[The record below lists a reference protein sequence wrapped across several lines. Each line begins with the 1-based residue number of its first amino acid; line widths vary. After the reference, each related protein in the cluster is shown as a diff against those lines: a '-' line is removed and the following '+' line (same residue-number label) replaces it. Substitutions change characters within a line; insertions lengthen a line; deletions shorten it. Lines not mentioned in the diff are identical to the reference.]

1 MTDPVG
7 PTLPAPE
14 KKRATAKE
22 LDERSMELEARSME
36 LDEREGALEDARQQV
51 NDARFEARPERTTT
65 DELGARKDGENP
77 KAMRRDMG
85 RAKRLD
91 ADKYI
96 EIHKDMTLMWINDI
110 GGDVQRWIDEGAEP
124 VPVVSKSSRTFEGL
138 TDKTESQWVRSIG
151 GDDGFGGHFW
161 VYLLMIDPAVYQ
173 EIKID
178 PELERQAA
186 IRRSIKAGVDQSAYG
201 EGPKLPSYA
210 PNLPTGGRGLDIQQ
224 ETVE

>member
-1 MTDPVG
+1 MSEPVG
-7 PTLPAPE
+7 PTLPSPDKKAAPP
-14 KKRATAKE
+14 TAKDLE
-22 LDERSMELEARSME
+22 ERTAELEARSAG
-36 LDEREGALEDARQQV
+36 LDEREASMRAE
-51 NDARFEARPERTTT
+51 FEPLPERTSI
-65 DELGARKDGENP
+65 DELGARKDENP

-96 EIHKDMTLMWINDI
+96 EIHQDKTLMWINDI

-124 VPVVSKSSRTFEGL
+124 VPVASKSSRVFEGL
-138 TDKTESQWVRSIG
+138 TDKTESKWVRGIG

-201 EGPKLPSYA
+201 AGPKLPSYA
-210 PNLPTGGRGLDIQQ
+210 PNLPTGGRGIDIQQ

>member
-1 MTDPVG
+1 MSEPVG
-7 PTLPAPE
+7 PTLPAPD
-14 KKRATAKE
+14 KKRATPKE
-22 LDERSMELEARSME
+22 LDERSMELEARE
-36 LDEREGALEDARQQV
+36 LAIAEREDNLEAAKRQVQDAK
-51 NDARFEARPERTTT
+51 FEARPERTSI
-65 DELGARKDGENP
+65 DELGARKDENP
-77 KAMRRDMG
+77 KAIRRDMG

-96 EIHKDMTLMWINDI
+96 EIHQDKALMWINDI

-138 TDKTESQWVRSIG
+138 TDKTESQWVRAIG

-186 IRRSIKAGVDQSAYG
+186 IRRSIKAGVDQSDYSA
-201 EGPKLPSYA
+201 GPKLPSYA
-210 PNLPTGGRGLDIQQ
+210 PNLPTGGRGIDIQQ